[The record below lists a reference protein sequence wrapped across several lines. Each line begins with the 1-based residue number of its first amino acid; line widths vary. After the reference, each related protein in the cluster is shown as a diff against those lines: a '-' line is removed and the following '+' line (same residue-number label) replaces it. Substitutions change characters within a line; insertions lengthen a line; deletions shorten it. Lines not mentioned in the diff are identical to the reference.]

1 MRQARAAAAAL
12 ALLMPALA
20 FSAVQAHQGS
30 YSLRIDFLKPID
42 DSSWRVH
49 VELRGPGL
57 DVGCTGVLRPNIYY
71 IETRDISRSL
81 VAAPLYYILDT
92 VCPQAAARLES
103 ISRASGGA
111 PAVVTVNAPR
121 GYLARSAMDWRG
133 YGPPGGPYRVPLRM
147 LARYYVFDSVV
158 VADASSYHV
167 VDNSSTGLTIIYSSR
182 LPGKTA
188 SYAAHVVAVVRSLVS
203 QWLGPSPRSP
213 VLVVLVDPKGQPL
226 QLPKSGHSTGG
237 MVYIKTGLLQ
247 VDLPWLVH
255 TAAHETVHGWL
266 NSGLLGGD
274 FSLEEAATEFLA
286 LKALHDADPRLYSM
300 AVSYVRGSIEA
311 GDAYATW
318 MRMNAALRY
327 AGVHAC
333 GTDLY
338 TRALR
343 QLFNSSL
350 AGGGKPVSLLDL
362 IRTMLSLAPP
372 GCRKRL
378 KASIGPALI
387 AAASRADSWPFI
399 DIEVFE
405 DSSTSASTPATRA
418 SSPPRTQTTRNKST
432 GYATYA
438 TTGSPVLVENPER
451 SQNPHGATVLTHSHA
466 PASAPGW
473 IVSGALGVALGV
485 VLSRLPLARRS

>member
-167 VDNSSTGLTIIYSSR
+167 VDNSSTGLTIIYS
-182 LPGKTA
+182 G
-188 SYAAHVVAVVRSLVS
+188 Y
-203 QWLGPSPRSP
+203 P
-213 VLVVLVDPKGQPL
+213 VK
-226 QLPKSGHSTGG
+226 QLA
-237 MVYIKTGLLQ
+237 MR
-247 VDLPWLVH
+247 H
-255 TAAHETVHGWL
+255 TW
-266 NSGLLGGD
+266 
-274 FSLEEAATEFLA
+274 
-286 LKALHDADPRLYSM
+286 
-300 AVSYVRGSIEA
+300 
-311 GDAYATW
+311 
-318 MRMNAALRY
+318 
-327 AGVHAC
+327 
-333 GTDLY
+333 
-338 TRALR
+338 
-343 QLFNSSL
+343 
-350 AGGGKPVSLLDL
+350 
-362 IRTMLSLAPP
+362 
-372 GCRKRL
+372 
-378 KASIGPALI
+378 
-387 AAASRADSWPFI
+387 
-399 DIEVFE
+399 
-405 DSSTSASTPATRA
+405 
-418 SSPPRTQTTRNKST
+418 
-432 GYATYA
+432 
-438 TTGSPVLVENPER
+438 
-451 SQNPHGATVLTHSHA
+451 
-466 PASAPGW
+466 
-473 IVSGALGVALGV
+473 
-485 VLSRLPLARRS
+485 